1 MKESIKKIIKIAMQF
16 IILSLILYIF
26 LTINDFVILCNRY
39 QINIVKNEE
48 EQFIN
53 IQDDEINEL
62 GVTIEKLSDSTK
74 EHFKGTKYENY
85 NSTGIAVWKVL
96 QVQINGLVRKNIE
109 ISLVLSVCLIISY
122 QIFYSQRLSFILK
135 FILGYFGILIIV
147 PPIYMFRH
155 TGRGWEII
163 TMYLGIPGYFYI
175 IYILI
180 LIVIIVTNYI
190 NSRKISRELNNTL

>member
-74 EHFKGTKYENY
+74 KTI
-85 NSTGIAVWKVL
+85 IA
-96 QVQINGLVRKNIE
+96 QE
-109 ISLVLSVCLIISY
+109 
-122 QIFYSQRLSFILK
+122 
-135 FILGYFGILIIV
+135 
-147 PPIYMFRH
+147 
-155 TGRGWEII
+155 
-163 TMYLGIPGYFYI
+163 
-175 IYILI
+175 
-180 LIVIIVTNYI
+180 
-190 NSRKISRELNNTL
+190 